1 MSTNRRQFLARTSAL
16 TGAAMAG
23 AFGRLGVGSA
33 SAQAAG
39 DYKALVC
46 LFQFGGADTNN
57 LLVPDTDYAQYELVR
72 TPASQVGIPQ
82 ASLLKV
88 TASRQGG
95 KSYGFHPNLQPLKE
109 LYDQKKLAVVAN
121 AGTLIAPIT
130 MADYKAGKNRPPN
143 LFSHS
148 DQQMLWQGLLPGEIV
163 RTGWGGRLA
172 DRLVSANAGQKVP
185 TMVSVSGTQ
194 IFNSGHDTTPF
205 VIPSSG
211 GVLLSGQ
218 AADAVSTARYNALRT
233 LLGTGGGHQIFDGAA
248 AILDKALQAA
258 DAANPY
264 LTATL
269 PAVIQTAFTVNG
281 TLLNTG
287 LANQLKQVARMIEAR
302 TALGVKRQVFMVNIG
317 GWDNHSNLLTS
328 EGNLFNQMAPAMRAF
343 YDYTVAAGVAGS
355 VTTFTM
361 SDFNRTYIGNQS
373 LGTDHA
379 WGGNYLVM
387 GGAVK
392 GGDVY
397 GTYPQLVL
405 KGADDTGSN
414 GAWLP
419 TTSVDQIGNT
429 LATWFGMSSSDIAYA
444 FPNLANWSSGV
455 RNVGF
460 MA

>member
-1 MSTNRRQFLARTSAL
+1 M
-16 TGAAMAG
+16 
-23 AFGRLGVGSA
+23 V
-33 SAQAAG
+33 
-39 DYKALVC
+39 
-46 LFQFGGADTNN
+46 
-57 LLVPDTDYAQYELVR
+57 VPDTDYAQYALVR
-72 TPASQVGIPQ
+72 TAGSQVGIPQ
-82 ASLLKV
+82 ANLLTF

-95 KSYGFHPNLQPLKE
+95 KSFGFHPSLQPLKD

-130 MADYKAGKNRPPN
+130 MAEYKAGINRPPN

-148 DQQMLWQGLLPGEIV
+148 DQQMLWQGLLPDEVV
-163 RTGWGGRLA
+163 RSGWGGRLA
-172 DRLVSANAGQKVP
+172 DKLATMNAGQKIP

-194 IFNSGHDTTPF
+194 IFNSGRDTTPF
-205 VIPSSG
+205 VIPGNG

-218 AADAVSTARYNALRT
+218 GADAVSTARYNALRT
-233 LLGTGGGHQIFDGAA
+233 LLGTGGGNQIFSGAA
-248 AILDKALQAA
+248 GILDKSLTAA
-258 DAANPY
+258 DAANTY

-269 PAVIQTAFTVNG
+269 PTIIQTAFTVNG

-287 LANQLKQVARMIEAR
+287 LANQLKQVARLIEAR
-302 TALGVKRQVFMVNIG
+302 GALGVKRQVFMVNIG
-317 GWDNHSNLLTS
+317 GWDTHANVLTAQN
-328 EGNLFNQMAPAMRAF
+328 NLFGQMAPAMRAF
-343 YDYTVAAGVAGS
+343 YDYTVAAGIANS

-361 SDFNRTYIGNQS
+361 SDFNRTFIGNQTI
-373 LGTDHA
+373 GTDHA
-379 WGGNYLVM
+379 YGGNYLVM

-392 GGDVY
+392 GGDMY

-419 TTSVDQIGNT
+419 TTSVDQVGNT

-444 FPNLANWSSGV
+444 FPNLANWSSGA

-460 MA
+460 I

>member
-1 MSTNRRQFLARTSAL
+1 MSTNRRQFLARSSAL

-23 AFGRLGVGSA
+23 AFGRFGIESA
-33 SAQAAG
+33 SAQAA

-46 LFQFGGADTNN
+46 LFQFGGADSNN
-57 LLVPDTDYAQYELVR
+57 MVVPDTDYAQYGLVR
-72 TPASQVGIPQ
+72 TAGSQVGIPQ
-82 ASLLKV
+82 ANLLTF

-95 KSYGFHPNLQPLKE
+95 KSYGFHPSLQPLKD
-109 LYDQKKLAVVAN
+109 LYDQKKLAIVAN

-130 MADYKAGKNRPPN
+130 MTEYKAGINRPPN

-172 DRLVSANAGQKVP
+172 DKLASMNTGQKIP

-194 IFNSGHDTTPF
+194 VFNSGHDTRPF
-205 VIPSSG
+205 VIPGNG

-218 AADAVSTARYNALRT
+218 GADAVSTARYNALRS
-233 LLGTGGGHQIFDGAA
+233 LLGTGGGNAIFDGAA
-248 AILDKALQAA
+248 SILDKSLSAA

-269 PAVIQTAFTVNG
+269 PATIQTAFTVGG

-287 LANQLKQVARMIEAR
+287 LANQLKQVARLIEAR
-302 TALGVKRQVFMVNIG
+302 GVLGVKRQVFMVNIG
-317 GWDNHSNLLTS
+317 GWDTHSNILTNQA
-328 EGNLFNQMAPAMRAF
+328 NLFGQMAPAMRAF
-343 YDYTVAAGVAGS
+343 YDYTVAAGIS
-355 VTTFTM
+355 TNVTTFTM
-361 SDFNRTYIGNQS
+361 SDFNRTFIGNQTI
-373 LGTDHA
+373 GTDHA
-379 WGGNYLVM
+379 YGGNYLVM

-392 GGDVY
+392 GGDMY
-397 GTYPQLVL
+397 GTYPQLFL
-405 KGADDTGSN
+405 KGAEDTGSN

-429 LATWFGMSSSDIAYA
+429 LATWFGMSAADIAYT
-444 FPNLANWSSGV
+444 FPNLANWSAGV

-460 MA
+460 I

>member
-23 AFGRLGVGSA
+23 AFGRFGIGSA
-33 SAQAAG
+33 SAQAA

-46 LFQFGGADTNN
+46 LFQFGGADSNN
-57 LLVPDTDYAQYELVR
+57 MVVPDTDYAQYALVR
-72 TPASQVGIPQ
+72 TAGSQVGIPQ
-82 ASLLKV
+82 ANLLTF

-95 KSYGFHPNLQPLKE
+95 KSFGFHPSLQPLKD

-130 MADYKAGKNRPPN
+130 MTQYKAGIDRPPN

-148 DQQMLWQGLLPGEIV
+148 DQQMLWQGLLPGEVV
-163 RTGWGGRLA
+163 RSGWGGRLA
-172 DRLVSANAGQKVP
+172 DKLVTMNAGQKIP

-194 IFNSGHDTTPF
+194 IFNSGRDTTPF
-205 VIPSSG
+205 VIPGTG

-218 AADAVSTARYNALRT
+218 GADAVSTARYSALRT
-233 LLGTGGGHQIFDGAA
+233 LLGTGGGNQIFSGAA
-248 AILDKALQAA
+248 GILDKSLTAA
-258 DAANPY
+258 DAANTY

-269 PAVIQTAFTVNG
+269 PTIIQTAFTVNG

-287 LANQLKQVARMIEAR
+287 LANQLKQVARLIEAR
-302 TALGVKRQVFMVNIG
+302 GTLGVKRQVFMVNIG
-317 GWDNHSNLLTS
+317 GWDTHANILTAQN
-328 EGNLFNQMAPAMRAF
+328 NLFGQMAPAMRAF
-343 YDYTVAAGVAGS
+343 YDYTVAAGIANN

-361 SDFNRTYIGNQS
+361 SDFNRTFIGNQTI
-373 LGTDHA
+373 GTDHA
-379 WGGNYLVM
+379 YGGNYLVM

-392 GGDVY
+392 GGDMY

-444 FPNLANWSSGV
+444 FPNLANWSAGV

-460 MA
+460 I

>member
-23 AFGRLGVGSA
+23 AFGRFGIESA
-33 SAQAAG
+33 SAQAA

-46 LFQFGGADTNN
+46 LFQFGGADSNN
-57 LLVPDTDYAQYELVR
+57 MVVPDTDYAQYALVR
-72 TPASQVGIPQ
+72 TAGSQVGIPQ
-82 ASLLKV
+82 ANLLTF

-95 KSYGFHPNLQPLKE
+95 KSFGFHPSLQPLKD

-130 MADYKAGKNRPPN
+130 MTQYKAGIDRPPN

-148 DQQMLWQGLLPGEIV
+148 DQQMLWQGLLPGEVV
-163 RTGWGGRLA
+163 RSGWGGRLA
-172 DRLVSANAGQKVP
+172 DKLVTMNAGQKIP

-194 IFNSGHDTTPF
+194 IFNSGRDTTPF
-205 VIPSSG
+205 VIPGNG

-218 AADAVSTARYNALRT
+218 GSDAVSTARYNALRA
-233 LLGTGGGHQIFDGAA
+233 LMSTGGGNTLFEAA
-248 AILDKALQAA
+248 SSILDDALVAA
-258 DAANPY
+258 EAANPF
-264 LTATL
+264 LTANPT
-269 PAVIQTAFTVNG
+269 PAVITNAFTVGG

-287 LANQLKQVARMIEAR
+287 LAQQLRQVARLIEAR
-302 TALGVKRQVFMVNIG
+302 ATLGVKRQFFMVNIG
-317 GWDNHSNLLTS
+317 GWDNHSNILTA
-328 EGNLFNQMAPAMRAF
+328 EGNLLTQMSQAMAAF
-343 YDYTVAAGVAGS
+343 YQYTVDAGVANQ

-361 SDFNRTYIGNQS
+361 SDFNRTFIGNQS

-379 WGGNYLVM
+379 YGGNYLVM

-392 GGDVY
+392 GGDIY
-397 GTYPQLVL
+397 GTYPALVL

-429 LATWFGMSSSDIAYA
+429 LATWFGMSSADIDYA
-444 FPNLANWSSGV
+444 FPNLANWSAGV
-455 RNVGF
+455 RNIGF
-460 MA
+460 L

>member
-23 AFGRLGVGSA
+23 SFGRYGIPSA
-33 SAQAAG
+33 TAQTVT

-46 LFQFGGADTNN
+46 LFQFGGADSNN
-57 LLVPDTDYAQYELVR
+57 MIVPDTDYAQYGLVR
-72 TPASQVGIPQ
+72 TAASQVGLAQ
-82 ASLLKV
+82 NTLLAV

-95 KSYGFHPNLQPLKE
+95 KSYGFHPNLAPLKD

-121 AGTLIAPIT
+121 AGTLLAPIT
-130 MADYKAGKNRPPN
+130 MTDYKSGKNRPPN

-148 DQQMLWQGLLPGEIV
+148 DQQMLWQGLLPGDVV
-163 RTGWGGRLA
+163 RSGWGGRLA
-172 DRLVSANAGQKVP
+172 DKLVSKNAGQKIP

-205 VIPSSG
+205 VIPSNG

-218 AADAVSTARYNALRT
+218 GTDAVSTARYNALKT
-233 LLGTGGGHQIFDGAA
+233 LLGTGGGHQLFDGAA
-248 AILDKALQAA
+248 QILDKSLTASE
-258 DAANPY
+258 AANTY
-264 LTATL
+264 LTAN
-269 PAVIQTAFTVNG
+269 PAPAIITTAFTLNG
-281 TLLNTG
+281 NLLNTG
-287 LANQLKQVARMIEAR
+287 LAQQMRQVARLIEAR
-302 TALGVKRQVFMVNIG
+302 AALGLKRQVFMVNIG
-317 GWDNHSNLLTS
+317 GWDTHTNILNS
-328 EGNLFNQMAPAMRAF
+328 EGNLLTQLAQATRAF
-343 YDYTVAAGVAGS
+343 YDYTVLAGISDS

-361 SDFNRTYIGNQS
+361 SDFNRTFIGNQG

-379 WGGNYLVM
+379 YGGNYLVV

-392 GGDVY
+392 GGDIY
-397 GTYPQLVL
+397 GKYPDLVL

-429 LATWFGMSSSDIAYA
+429 LASWFGMSSADIGYA
-444 FPNLANWSSGV
+444 FPNLQNWSAGTQ
-455 RNVGF
+455 NVGF
-460 MA
+460 L

>member
-23 AFGRLGVGSA
+23 SFGRYGIPA
-33 SAQAAG
+33 AQAQAPG

-46 LFQFGGADTNN
+46 LFQFGGADSNN
-57 LLVPDTDYAQYELVR
+57 MIVPNSDYAQYGLVR
-72 TPASQVGIPQ
+72 TAASQVGIPQ
-82 ASLLKV
+82 DQLLTV
-88 TASRQGG
+88 NASRQGG
-95 KSYGFHPNLQPLKE
+95 KSYGFHPNMGPLKA
-109 LYDQKKLAVVAN
+109 LYDSKKLAVVAN
-121 AGTLIAPIT
+121 AGTLITPTT

-148 DQQMLWQGLLPGEIV
+148 DQQMLWQGLLPTDIV

-172 DRLVSANAGQKVP
+172 DKLVAKNAGQKVP

-194 IFNSGHDTTPF
+194 LFNSGHDTTPF
-205 VIPSSG
+205 VIPGNG

-218 AADAVSTARYNALRT
+218 GSDTVSTARYNALRA
-233 LLGTGGGHQIFDGAA
+233 LLGTGGGNKLFEGASS
-248 AILDKALQAA
+248 ILEDALVAA
-258 DAANPY
+258 DAANPF
-264 LTATL
+264 LTATA
-269 PAVIQTAFTVNG
+269 PAVITTAFTIDG
-281 TLLNTG
+281 ALLNTG
-287 LANQLKQVARMIEAR
+287 LAQQLRQVARLIEAR
-302 TALGVKRQVFMVNIG
+302 ATLGVKRQFFMVNIG
-317 GWDNHSNLLTS
+317 GWDTHANILTA
-328 EGNLFNQMAPAMRAF
+328 EGNLLNQMSQAMGAF
-343 YDYTVAAGVAGS
+343 YKYTVDAGVANM

-361 SDFNRTYIGNQS
+361 SDFNRTFIGNQS
-373 LGTDHA
+373 IGTDHA
-379 WGGNYLVM
+379 YGGNYLVM

-392 GGDVY
+392 GGDIY

-429 LATWFGMSSSDIAYA
+429 LASWFGMPAADIAYA
-444 FPNLANWSSGV
+444 FPNLANWAAGE

-460 MA
+460 I